1 MTPGRGSRFRF
12 GDFTLF
18 VEVREEGWIAS
29 IRDHTLKA
37 WHWHEAVGGE
47 EEGRRLAIQTLLQ
60 HLPKECQAELQSV
73 DITWE
78 TYGENAN

>member
-37 WHWHEAVGGE
+37 W
-47 EEGRRLAIQTLLQ
+47 
-60 HLPKECQAELQSV
+60 QSV